1 MSGFTGH
8 LGLQLIEN
16 ADGDPLLTDDGRC
29 QWAVAIP
36 LSYDVGAE
44 GSGETITVPAGATTD
59 LGSTPQISWSL
70 GFSPDSAGAKAFVI
84 HDLLYRTKGTCVLNG
99 VCYRTRALPYT
110 RAEADGILREALAV
124 LGVSAFRRG
133 VMWAAVR
140 LGGQSGWGR

>member
-1 MSGFTGH
+1 MSRFTSH

-59 LGSTPQISWSL
+59 LASIPRAAWSL
-70 GFSPDSAGAKAFVI
+70 GFPPDGPWLKAAVI
-84 HDLLYRTKGTCVLNG
+84 HDNLYRRRGDVI
-99 VCYRTRALPYT
+99 RTGHPVTYT
-110 RAEADGILREALAV
+110 RAEADGILREAMGV
-124 LGVSAFRRG
+124 LGVSTWERF
-133 VMWAAVR
+133 VIWSAVR
-140 LGGQSGWGR
+140 LGGAKSWGS